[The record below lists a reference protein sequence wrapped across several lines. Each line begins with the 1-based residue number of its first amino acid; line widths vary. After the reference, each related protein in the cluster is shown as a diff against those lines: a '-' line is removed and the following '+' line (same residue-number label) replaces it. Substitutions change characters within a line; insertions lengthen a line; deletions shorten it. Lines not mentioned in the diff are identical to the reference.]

1 MFKGYSEQTLDEY
14 YVDFDTKNTSFIKT
28 ALILQGKGVDNCYFF
43 LKLYNKKLRDVDPY
57 SKKLTVEEQAM
68 IFRECAQ
75 NRWYF
80 YREVF
85 RVGSEGSNTDI
96 GGGIPFGLHR
106 GNLAYLW
113 ANELNLSTY
122 MILPRQFGKTWA
134 AIADCVYTHQFN
146 KNTSIIHFNKSQSDS
161 NGNVYRIRQAIG
173 MLPDYLQHSNEDN
186 LSARDK
192 RKVKNNEKS
201 MRNILDSSITAMA
214 SASNEAKADS
224 AARGKTAA
232 KIWFDEFGF
241 LFFNKAIYE
250 ATSPVFDKASR
261 SAKEAGIPYGI
272 SITTTPGD
280 LVTPHGEFAYKF
292 MQNCVQ
298 FDEEMYDYKLKK
310 VYREVLNAP
319 HKRPFIFIQYQYWQL
334 GQDDV
339 WFQEVYKNLGD
350 PLRVRREYL
359 LEWINTN
366 AMSPFDSDDVEVILD
381 LAKSKTDGS
390 ETITIN
396 KYFKMTVYEE
406 YRGRKPVI
414 ISVDVAAG
422 LGRDSSA
429 VVVINPETLR
439 PISIFRSNM
448 VTSVHLKRFLVK
460 LITKHYMNSILTI
473 ENNSIGN
480 MLIQELRETPIARNL
495 YKERKKRTIDMGI
508 NKFNKNKS
516 ANVVVYGHNTN
527 ADSRAKMMEILESM
541 VRYNKSHLGYPE
553 IAEELNFL
561 ELRSGK
567 ITHSSATH
575 DDTIMAYMGGLY
587 VIKFGTGLKGRG
599 VYFNLA
605 DNDEDEDGE
614 NLDYNGVLKI
624 VDKYLNGK
632 RAAADEYLEYLS
644 TEQDIEDSNT
654 MKQKETEEYYA
665 LLDKMDDIDDEDSGT
680 LNSLTESTK
689 QMLLNNISIL
699 SGQNMDD
706 DFLNNY
712 VFSSP
717 YDTL

>member
-1 MFKGYSEQTLDEY
+1 MIKGYSVQTLDEY
-14 YVDFDTKNTSFIKT
+14 YVDFDTQNSSFVKL
-28 ALILQGKGVDNCYFF
+28 ALILEAKGIDNYYFF
-43 LKLYNKKLRDVDPY
+43 LKLYNKKLRGVDPY
-57 SKKLTVEEQAM
+57 SPKLTIEKQAM
-68 IFRECAQ
+68 IFRECAE

-80 YREVF
+80 FREVF
-85 RVGSEGSNTDI
+85 RVGSEGSDTDI
-96 GGGIPFGLHR
+96 GGGISFGLHR

-113 ANELNLSTY
+113 ASELNISTY

-146 KNTSIIHFNKSQSDS
+146 KNTSIVHFNKSQTDS
-161 NGNVYRIRQAIG
+161 NANIYRIQQAIG
-173 MLPDYLQHSNEDN
+173 MLPNYLQHSNEEN
-186 LSARDK
+186 LDSKDK
-192 RKVKNNEKS
+192 RKIKNNEKY

-292 MQNCVQ
+292 MQNCVE
-298 FDEEMYDYKLKK
+298 FNEEMYDYKLKK
-310 VYREVLNAP
+310 VYKQVLNAP
-319 HKRPFIFIQYQYWQL
+319 HKRPFLFIQYQYWQL
-334 GQDDV
+334 GQTDE
-339 WFQEVYKNLGD
+339 WFLEVYKTIGD
-350 PLRVRREYL
+350 PLRARREYL

-366 AMSPFDSDDVEVILD
+366 RMSPFDSDDVEVILD
-381 LAKSKTDGS
+381 FAKSKTDKA
-390 ETITIN
+390 EVLKIN
-396 KYFKMTVYEE
+396 KYFDVKVYDV
-406 YRGRKPVI
+406 YKGRKPVI

-429 VVVINPETLR
+429 VVVINPETLK
-439 PISIFRSNM
+439 PLAIFRSNLI
-448 VTSVHLKRFLVK
+448 TSVHLKRFLVK
-460 LITKHYMNSILTI
+460 LITRHYQNAILTI

-480 MLIQELRETPIARNL
+480 MLIQELKETPIARNL
-495 YKERKKRTIDMGI
+495 YKERKKRQIDMGI
-508 NKFNKNKS
+508 NKFTKNKS
-516 ANVVVYGHNTN
+516 ANVTVYGHNTN

-553 IAEELNFL
+553 LAEELNFL

-599 VYFNLA
+599 IYFNLA
-605 DNDEDEDGE
+605 DNDEDAEEYPSNYD
-614 NLDYNGVLKI
+614 DVLRI
-624 VDKYLNGK
+624 VDKYINNK
-632 RAAADEYLEYLS
+632 KSPEDEIVEELTTEHEIETSS
-644 TEQDIEDSNT
+644 TLRKKEQ
-654 MKQKETEEYYA
+654 EEYYA
-665 LLDKMDDIDDEDSGT
+665 LLDRMDDIDDDVENIDN
-680 LNSLTESTK
+680 LNDNTK
-689 QMLLNNISIL
+689 QLLLRNINIL
-699 SGQNMDD
+699 TNSDMDD
-706 DFLNNY
+706 EFLDGF